1 MRLRKGEQRLD
12 AIQFNF
18 SLAPGSRIRAAF
30 RVSINDYNGVQ
41 TPQLMIEHF
50 ESVEREPAKR

>member
-1 MRLRKGEQRLD
+1 MRLRKNELRLD

-18 SLAPGSRIRAAF
+18 SESPGTTIRAAY
-30 RVSINDYNGVQ
+30 RLSINDYNGVQ

-50 ESVEREPAKR
+50 ESVAAKRSR